1 MGREEIETRNRHA
14 KSKVLSQKMKGAM
27 AGMEVGERE
36 SESRGGKV
44 RRGGKHSQKKGTEGR
59 KEKQGESVK
68 KRLGDYKA
76 GKRKRE
82 TERKEREIQEK
93 YCWRMKVK
101 NSC

>member
-27 AGMEVGERE
+27 AGMEGGERE
-36 SESRGGKV
+36 SASRGGKSEK
-44 RRGGKHSQKKGTEGR
+44 RRETFAKKGTEGR

-68 KRLGDYKA
+68 KRLREYKA

-93 YCWRMKVK
+93 YCRRMKVK

>member
-44 RRGGKHSQKKGTEGR
+44 RRGGKHSQKKGLR
-59 KEKQGESVK
+59 
-68 KRLGDYKA
+68 A
-76 GKRKRE
+76 GKRSRE
-82 TERKEREIQEK
+82 
-93 YCWRMKVK
+93 KV
-101 NSC
+101 